1 MYFDLGDA
9 VWVFSSSYI
18 KLMNYL
24 QTSSTQALMLPV
36 PGDCL
41 QILVDFL
48 YSDDAPGVTGKQN
61 IKAWD
66 NNFTKLILSK

>member
-1 MYFDLGDA
+1 
-9 VWVFSSSYI
+9 
-18 KLMNYL
+18 MNYL